1 MHTLVIIIHVIACF
15 LMIGAILLQSG
26 KGAEIGAAFGGS
38 SQTVFGSRGPAN
50 FLSKFTV
57 VVAVVFM
64 VTSFS
69 LAILAK
75 ERTFSSTVIDLKKKD
90 ASEPAPAAAAGQASI
105 RLAFVERS
113 RRRSLATRS
122 QHLRTLRKAV
132 NTCRSERKPEEVHK
146 QASLGP
152 LRRSQASGY
161 VLCLQ

>member
-64 VTSFS
+64 VTSLS

-75 ERTFSSTVIDLKKKD
+75 ERTFSSTVIDLKQKT
-90 ASEPAPAAAAGQASI
+90 APEPAPAAPAAPSNKPASD
-105 RLAFVERS
+105 S
-113 RRRSLATRS
+113 HSSSDPTTT
-122 QHLRTLRKAV
+122 H
-132 NTCRSERKPEEVHK
+132 
-146 QASLGP
+146 
-152 LRRSQASGY
+152 
-161 VLCLQ
+161 

>member
-64 VTSFS
+64 MTSLS

-90 ASEPAPAAAAGQASI
+90 TSQSVPAAPAAPTEKPTPDSHPSSDPAAS
-105 RLAFVERS
+105 
-113 RRRSLATRS
+113 
-122 QHLRTLRKAV
+122 H
-132 NTCRSERKPEEVHK
+132 
-146 QASLGP
+146 
-152 LRRSQASGY
+152 
-161 VLCLQ
+161 